1 MYTMKAIITICIA
14 AAALALTACSTVNTV
29 APMRA
34 FGWDPRCQPRQYCPY
49 TDPPPAIRTEQLRS

>member
-1 MYTMKAIITICIA
+1 MKALLYTL
-14 AAALALTACSTVNTV
+14 LAVISTLLSGCTSVYTV
-29 APMRA
+29 SPMHS